1 MDERPWS
8 IIKPVY
14 LFPRLLYTSPM
25 FITLEGPEG
34 SGKTSH
40 IPHLVE
46 FLREKGHT
54 VFPTREPGGT
64 SISEQIRDVLH
75 DMKNAEMHPRT
86 ETLLYQAARAQ
97 IVEQVIKPRLADGEI
112 VISDRYY
119 DSTIAYQGYGHQQ
132 DLEQIR
138 ALVKYATGGLTPDL
152 TLLLDVDVEVGLKRK
167 KQNASEWN
175 RMDDHEV
182 AFYTRVRAG
191 YQEMV
196 KAEPKRW
203 VVVNSEQAWEAVQ
216 AELRRV
222 ILEKLGK

>member
-1 MDERPWS
+1 
-8 IIKPVY
+8 
-14 LFPRLLYTSPM
+14 M

-46 FLREKGHT
+46 YLRGKGHV

-64 SISEQIRDVLH
+64 SISEQIREVIH
-75 DMKNAEMHPRT
+75 DLKNVEMHPRT

-97 IVEQVIKPRLADGEI
+97 IVEQVIKPRLQAGEI

-132 DLEQIR
+132 DLEQVR

-152 TLLLDVDVEVGLKRK
+152 TVLLDVDVEGAITK
-167 KQNASEWN
+167 KEKGQ
-175 RMDDHEV
+175 RMESPGRI
-182 AFYTRVRAG
+182 YG
-191 YQEMV
+191 
-196 KAEPKRW
+196 
-203 VVVNSEQAWEAVQ
+203 
-216 AELRRV
+216 
-222 ILEKLGK
+222 

>member
-1 MDERPWS
+1 
-8 IIKPVY
+8 
-14 LFPRLLYTSPM
+14 M

-40 IPHLVE
+40 IPPLVE
-46 FLREKGHT
+46 YLRGQGHV

-64 SISEQIRDVLH
+64 SISEQVRDILH
-75 DMKNAEMHPRT
+75 DLKNVEMHPRT

-132 DLEQIR
+132 DLEQVR
-138 ALVKYATGGLTPDL
+138 TLVKYATGGLSPDL
-152 TLLLDVDVEVGLKRK
+152 TILLDLDVETGLKRK
-167 KQNASEWN
+167 KQNQAEWN

-182 AFYTRVRAG
+182 KFYERVRAG
-191 YQEMV
+191 YLEMV
-196 KAEPKRW
+196 KQEPNRW
-203 VVVNSEQAWEAVQ
+203 VVVNSDQKWESVQ
-216 AELRRV
+216 EELREA
-222 ILEKLGK
+222 IINKLEK

>member
-1 MDERPWS
+1 MDRG
-8 IIKPVY
+8 KPCPY
-14 LFPRLLYTSPM
+14 GYPM

-46 FLREKGHT
+46 FLREKGYT

-132 DLEQIR
+132 NLDEVR

-152 TLLLDVDVEVGLKRK
+152 TVLLDLDVEVGLKRK
-167 KQNASEWN
+167 TQNEVEWN
-175 RMDDHEV
+175 RMD
-182 AFYTRVRAG
+182 AYTVEFHRRVRAG
-191 YQEMV
+191 YLEMV
-196 KAEPKRW
+196 KAEPQRW
-203 VVVNSEQAWEAVQ
+203 VVVNSEQAWESVQ
-216 AELRRV
+216 AELRKV
-222 ILEKLGK
+222 ILEKLAK

>member
-1 MDERPWS
+1 
-8 IIKPVY
+8 
-14 LFPRLLYTSPM
+14 M

-97 IVEQVIKPRLADGEI
+97 IVEQVIRPRLADCEI
-112 VISDRYY
+112 VLSDRYA

-132 DLEQIR
+132 DLEQVRSLI
-138 ALVKYATGGLTPDL
+138 KYATGGLVPDL
-152 TLLLDVDVEVGLKRK
+152 TILLELDVEIGLKRK
-167 KQNASEWN
+167 KKADEWN
-175 RMDDHEV
+175 RLD
-182 AFYTRVRAG
+182 AYTVEFHQRVRAG
-191 YQEMV
+191 YLKMV
-196 KAEPKRW
+196 KQEPSRW
-203 VVVNSEQAWEAVQ
+203 VVVDASRDWQSVQ
-216 AELRRV
+216 DELRKV
-222 ILEKLGK
+222 IEEKLG

>member
-1 MDERPWS
+1 
-8 IIKPVY
+8 
-14 LFPRLLYTSPM
+14 M

-97 IVEQVIKPRLADGEI
+97 IVEQVIQPRLADGEI

-132 DLEQIR
+132 NLDEVR
-138 ALVKYATGGLTPDL
+138 ALVKYATGGLTPNL
-152 TLLLDVDVEVGLKRK
+152 TILLDLDVEVGLKRK
-167 KQNASEWN
+167 KKDNEWN
-175 RMDDHEV
+175 RLD
-182 AFYTRVRAG
+182 AYTVEFHKRVRAG
-191 YQEMV
+191 YLEMV
-196 KAEPKRW
+196 NAEPQRW
-203 VVVNSEQAWEAVQ
+203 VVVDSEQAWESVQ

-222 ILEKLGK
+222 IVEKLEG

>member
-1 MDERPWS
+1 
-8 IIKPVY
+8 
-14 LFPRLLYTSPM
+14 M

-46 FLREKGHT
+46 YLRGKGYV

-64 SISEQIRDVLH
+64 SISEQIRNILH
-75 DMKNAEMHPRT
+75 DMKNVEMHPRT

-138 ALVKYATGGLTPDL
+138 ALVQYATGGLVPDL
-152 TLLLDVDVEVGLKRK
+152 TILLDLDVETGLKRK
-167 KQNASEWN
+167 QKGNEWN
-175 RMDDHEV
+175 RMD
-182 AFYTRVRAG
+182 AYTVEFHQRVRAG
-191 YQEMV
+191 YLEMV
-196 KAEPKRW
+196 KQEPHRW
-203 VVVNSEQAWEAVQ
+203 AVVDAAQPWERVQ
-216 AELRRV
+216 EELRRV
-222 ILEKLGK
+222 IVERLRQRKSR

>member
-1 MDERPWS
+1 
-8 IIKPVY
+8 
-14 LFPRLLYTSPM
+14 M

-40 IPHLVE
+40 IPYLVE
-46 FLREKGHT
+46 YLREKGYV

-64 SISEQIRDVLH
+64 SISEQIREVIH
-75 DMKNAEMHPRT
+75 DLKNVEMHPRT

-132 DLEQIR
+132 NLEEVR

-152 TLLLDVDVEVGLKRK
+152 TILLDLDVEVGLKRK
-167 KQNASEWN
+167 KKNDEEWN
-175 RMDDHEV
+175 RMDAHEV
-182 AFYTRVRAG
+182 EFYKRVRAG
-191 YQEMV
+191 YLEMV
-196 KAEPKRW
+196 KSEPHRW
-203 VVVNSEQAWEAVQ
+203 VVVNSDQKWESVQ
-216 AELRRV
+216 EELRKV
-222 ILEKLGK
+222 IIGKLKGAFI

>member
-1 MDERPWS
+1 
-8 IIKPVY
+8 
-14 LFPRLLYTSPM
+14 M

-46 FLREKGHT
+46 FLREKGYT

-138 ALVKYATGGLTPDL
+138 ALVKYATAGLTPDL
-152 TLLLDVDVEVGLKRK
+152 TILLDLDVEVGLGRK
-167 KQNASEWN
+167 KKDDEWN
-175 RMDDHEV
+175 RLD
-182 AFYTRVRAG
+182 AYTVEFHRRVRAG
-191 YQEMV
+191 YLEMV

-203 VVVNSEQAWEAVQ
+203 AVINSEQAWESVQ

-222 ILEKLGK
+222 ILEKLNK

>member
-1 MDERPWS
+1 
-8 IIKPVY
+8 
-14 LFPRLLYTSPM
+14 M

-132 DLEQIR
+132 NLDEVR

-152 TLLLDVDVEVGLKRK
+152 TILLDLDVEVGLKRK
-167 KQNASEWN
+167 TQNEVEWN
-175 RMDDHEV
+175 RMD
-182 AFYTRVRAG
+182 AYTVEFHRRVRAG

-196 KAEPKRW
+196 NAEPKRW
-203 VVVNSEQAWEAVQ
+203 VVVNSEQAWDSVQ
-216 AELRRV
+216 AELRKV
-222 ILEKLGK
+222 ILGKLGK

>member
-1 MDERPWS
+1 
-8 IIKPVY
+8 
-14 LFPRLLYTSPM
+14 M

-64 SISEQIRDVLH
+64 SISEQIRDILH

-132 DLEQIR
+132 NLDEVR

-152 TLLLDVDVEVGLKRK
+152 TILLDLDVEVGLKRK
-167 KQNASEWN
+167 TQNEVEWN
-175 RMDDHEV
+175 RMD
-182 AFYTRVRAG
+182 AYTVEFHRRVRAG

-203 VVVNSEQAWEAVQ
+203 VVVNSEQAWESVQ
-216 AELRRV
+216 AELRKV
-222 ILEKLGK
+222 IIARLMHLD